1 MTVLLCRILYG
12 YRTYSQRVWCPFA
25 SRPLSPARGQVL
37 GGCKSGC
44 YIACTLAFELKAK
57 GVSLRHCKVWKSPAF
72 QCLYAGE
79 WPLQPSNGYL
89 EGDILLLFSV
99 AKYFHMVSER
109 VNSSLLRATQM
120 ARRLS
125 TIIHFRTFLALSLSS
140 SWDPCSVSSTACS
153 ALHGHLL
160 GHARDVLH
168 HAHSG
173 WRGCLHPCCPV
184 PALGGNIAAN

>member
-1 MTVLLCRILYG
+1 M
-12 YRTYSQRVWCPFA
+12 
-25 SRPLSPARGQVL
+25 L

-44 YIACTLAFELKAK
+44 YIACTLAFGLKAK